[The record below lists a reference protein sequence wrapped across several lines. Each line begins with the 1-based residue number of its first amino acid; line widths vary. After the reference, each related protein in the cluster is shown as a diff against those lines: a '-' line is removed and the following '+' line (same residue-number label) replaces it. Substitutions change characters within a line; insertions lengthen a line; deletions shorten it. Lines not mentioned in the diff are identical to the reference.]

1 MINKSK
7 QNKIPHSDTVLT
19 EATIQFSSSEEVKR
33 WLEDQT
39 NSILTPVHDEAKKLR
54 DDTDA
59 ALQAVADISKQLFD
73 TSSKEIERRNMKVYN
88 RARALNK
95 LARLFLDRLKKLT
108 PPEQISYDTLNR
120 YTQDTQKV
128 LTVTDIDIKNWFP
141 RISPFFIMDRRKF
154 LAVYEKAKLTYS
166 FLNDFVTKD
175 YVKTKTLEDTFQ
187 LLNELQN
194 LEKQLANLGEQKE
207 NLKNERIPLE
217 QEIAEIEQKIDDL
230 KSKGPIDKL
239 NMVNAE
245 IDSLTTELK
254 HSLRHLQKPF
264 IKMQALATSGGGGGI
279 TPDELTKIN
288 QYLETP
294 FDALVA
300 EQRGYPMLKEILQKL
315 EGMLTEDKL
324 KLKSDKARK
333 AEQAVNEMLHNNSLA
348 KLQIRCVEM
357 ATNRDQLLASAK
369 MDEIKQ
375 HLMQY
380 QEQVDQLNARKTSVE
395 TREAVKANTYK
406 ENVDKISNLKHTI
419 ERNISNSIDTK
430 IQIE

>member
-380 QEQVDQLNARKTSVE
+380 QEQVDQLNTRKTSVE